1 VWRGAI
7 NTAVDLIVAHF
18 GTSRDPEVKAK
29 LGNSSVSP
37 NVGHLILKYL
47 CPAVQEVLQ
56 DGLRAHVLDIII
68 GQRRNWPW
76 SVVEAST
83 QLGPSTRVLHSLFL
97 KVSQYSELT
106 NHSMRLNA
114 FIFGLLNLRS
124 LEFWFNHIYTHE
136 DIIAAHYHPWGF
148 LPLSQGACQPMFEEL
163 LLLLQ
168 PLSLLPFDL
177 DLLFEPHQLQ
187 KGQEHMRRKKQLCS
201 ARQDLDQSARSTF
214 QLMRSKGTL
223 GVKDKSADRMKG
235 VGEEDGER
243 ERKIERDGQRE
254 REKKRERD
262 GDAAR
267 LRSKQSGWWFQL
279 MQSSQVYIDNSTQ
292 GSKFVKWEK
301 RKKGGTEGWRQNH
314 PPPREGVVE
323 GAEANHTTDEHG
335 NGGGRSRI
343 SKGKPSWMGSP
354 PESVLSELKR
364 SKEQQPDGQ
373 GPEEGAQ
380 TRTGAGADGVAH
392 GLHWGRLFGAGN
404 LGRTE
409 KTDQKP
415 GARSQKGRMPSG
427 WLNLDRA
434 MLDLVVQSVGAGKV
448 VGKGAEPPKQT
459 THSPEAQ
466 QSPTHEVRA
475 LCHHIAT
482 ETGHLSFHKG
492 DVLQVLGR
500 ADSDWLL
507 CALGDAQG
515 LVPIIYVTLNGK
527 ERQGPHSEN
536 K

>member
-1 VWRGAI
+1 MFRVKQQL
-7 NTAVDLIVAHF
+7 AVCMLSMGCPMLAYACKHF
-18 GTSRDPEVKAK
+18 TY
-29 LGNSSVSP
+29 
-37 NVGHLILKYL
+37 IL
-47 CPAVQEVLQ
+47 
-56 DGLRAHVLDIII
+56 
-68 GQRRNWPW
+68 N
-76 SVVEAST
+76 
-83 QLGPSTRVLHSLFL
+83 
-97 KVSQYSELT
+97 
-106 NHSMRLNA
+106 
-114 FIFGLLNLRS
+114 
-124 LEFWFNHIYTHE
+124 
-136 DIIAAHYHPWGF
+136 IIAAHYHPWGF

-223 GVKDKSADRMKG
+223 GVNLMDGRDKSADRMKG

-323 GAEANHTTDEHG
+323 GAEANHTTDEQV
-335 NGGGRSRI
+335 

-466 QSPTHEVRA
+466 QSPTQ
-475 LCHHIAT
+475 L
-482 ETGHLSFHKG
+482 
-492 DVLQVLGR
+492 
-500 ADSDWLL
+500 
-507 CALGDAQG
+507 AQEHG
-515 LVPIIYVTLNGK
+515 SPSHPK
-527 ERQGPHSEN
+527 AAW
-536 K
+536 